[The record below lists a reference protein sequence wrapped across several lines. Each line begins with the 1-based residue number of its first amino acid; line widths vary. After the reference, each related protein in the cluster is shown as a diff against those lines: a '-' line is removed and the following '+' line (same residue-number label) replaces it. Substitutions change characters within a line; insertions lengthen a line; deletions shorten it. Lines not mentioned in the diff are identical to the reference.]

1 MPRTKISEF
10 SATAADNTDIDGIN
24 LGEGMLPSDVNNS
37 IRELMAQLKDLQAGT
52 SGDTIPITA
61 GGTGATSASAARTA
75 LGLAI
80 GTNVQAFDSDTTK
93 NDVANTFT
101 VNQIVSVTDNSN
113 AALRITQL
121 GTGNALLVEDTTN
134 PDSSPFVV
142 NNDGVLVSGHTSA
155 IAGTFGSAARIE
167 QIDNTGS
174 TNYSAARFTNDT
186 GSAALDLLKSRSA
199 TIGTQTVVQSGDAL
213 GNIYFSGS
221 DGTAFIRGALIR
233 SEVDG
238 TPGTND
244 MPGRLVF
251 STTADGSSTPVE
263 RMRITNAGLVG
274 VGIVPTVALDVVGII
289 KAQAAST
296 QDAVRLQ
303 GRAGGTS
310 SFAVTL
316 TPTTLAAN
324 RTITLPNADINFTT
338 GLPIANG
345 GTGAT
350 TKAAGFN
357 ALSPITTT
365 GDLIIGNGSNSATR
379 LAIGTS
385 GQVLT
390 SNGTTASWG
399 AASAAGASLSA
410 QVFTSNGTFT
420 IPTGVTKLK
429 ITVVGGGGG
438 GGGGTVGGG
447 GGAGGAAISYLSSL
461 TPGNTLSVTI
471 GASGTGGAS
480 GVAGTD
486 GGTSSVASGTQSITT
501 ISTTGGGGGGAGQ
514 NPGGLG
520 GTGTNGTLNLGGGDG
535 AGGVLGCTT
544 TPGGNGGSS
553 LLGGGGKGNY
563 GGGNPASPGRAYG
576 GGGGG
581 GNTSGAGFA
590 GVVIFEW

>member
-480 GVAGTD
+480 GVAGTA